1 MTALIEG
8 QRLPVDLIYSEGWID
23 AADGTHTALNLGP
36 LSDGI
41 DWQVN
46 CPKLE
51 SLLLEGAE
59 KISSTCYQTSPFRF
73 AVAADYIEEY
83 PTSVWL
89 QYHWGNK
96 TLPPTTEFLA
106 LVLRSVVE

>member
-1 MTALIEG
+1 MRVLLEG
-8 QRLPVDLIYSEGWID
+8 QWLPLSLIHSEDW
-23 AADGTHTALNLGP
+23 DGYPHTGLNIGP

-41 DWQVN
+41 DWKVL
-46 CPKLE
+46 CPKLKA
-51 SLLLEGAE
+51 LLLEGAV
-59 KISSTCYQTSPFRF
+59 KTSDTSYQTSPFRC

-83 PTSVWL
+83 PDSVSVCR
-89 QYHWGNK
+89 QWGDR